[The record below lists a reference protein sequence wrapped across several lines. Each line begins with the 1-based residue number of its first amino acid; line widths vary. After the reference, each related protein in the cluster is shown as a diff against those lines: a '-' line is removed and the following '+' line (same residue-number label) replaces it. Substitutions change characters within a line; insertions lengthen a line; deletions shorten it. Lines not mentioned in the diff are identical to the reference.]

1 MFVKIEQK
9 LSKGFNSW
17 KQMMLAN
24 GDKIKKYG
32 MTIAFAGADKEDDN
46 SMTVLVHFESPEGL
60 KGFGGDEELT
70 QARIDC
76 GVIMDQSKM
85 TIMTDE
91 SVTNHKG

>member
-17 KQMMLAN
+17 KTMMLAN

-32 MTIAFAGADKEDDN
+32 MTLVFAGTEKEDDN
-46 SMTVLVHFESPEGL
+46 SMTVLVHFESPDGL
-60 KGFGGDEELT
+60 KGFGSDAELT

-85 TIMTDE
+85 TIMNDE
-91 SVTNHKG
+91 SVMNHKG

>member
-17 KQMMLAN
+17 KTMMLAN

-32 MTIAFAGADKEDDN
+32 MTLAFAGTEKEDDN
-46 SMTVLVHFESPEGL
+46 SMTVLVHFESPDGL
-60 KGFGGDEELT
+60 KGFGSDAELT
-70 QARIDC
+70 QARIDS

-85 TIMTDE
+85 TIMNDE
-91 SVTNHKG
+91 SVMNHKG

>member
-1 MFVKIEQK
+1 MDLIFFGMQGAGKGTLGKIV
-9 LSKGFNSW
+9 
-17 KQMMLAN
+17 A
-24 GDKIKKYG
+24 KKYG
-32 MTIAFAGADKEDDN
+32 MTIAFAGTEKEDDN

-60 KGFGGDEELT
+60 KGFGGDQELT

>member
-17 KQMMLAN
+17 KTMMLAN

-32 MTIAFAGADKEDDN
+32 MTLAFAGTEKEDDN
-46 SMTVLVHFESPEGL
+46 SMTVLVHFESPDGL
-60 KGFGGDEELT
+60 KGFGSDAELI
-70 QARIDC
+70 QARIDS

-85 TIMTDE
+85 TIMNDE
-91 SVTNHKG
+91 SVMNHKG

>member
-17 KQMMLAN
+17 KTMMLAN

-32 MTIAFAGADKEDDN
+32 MTLVFAGTEKEDDN
-46 SMTVLVHFESPEGL
+46 SMTVLVHFESPDWL
-60 KGFGGDEELT
+60 KGFGSDAELT
-70 QARIDC
+70 QARIDS

-85 TIMTDE
+85 TIMNDE
-91 SVTNHKG
+91 SVMNHKG

>member
-17 KQMMLAN
+17 KEMMLAN
-24 GDKIKKYG
+24 SEKLKKYG
-32 MTIAFAGADKEDDN
+32 MTIAFAGADKDDDN
-46 SMTVLVHFESPEGL
+46 AMTVVIHFESPEGL

-70 QARIDC
+70 KARIDS

-85 TIMTDE
+85 TMMTDE
-91 SVTNHKG
+91 SVMNHKG

>member
-32 MTIAFAGADKEDDN
+32 MTIAFAGAEQEDDN

-60 KGFGGDEELT
+60 KGFGGDQELT

-76 GVIMDQSKM
+76 GVIMDQFKM

>member
-17 KQMMLAN
+17 KTMMLAN

-32 MTIAFAGADKEDDN
+32 MTLVFAGTEKEDDN
-46 SMTVLVHFESPEGL
+46 SMTVLVHFESPDGL
-60 KGFGGDEELT
+60 KGFGSDAELT
-70 QARIDC
+70 QARIDS

-85 TIMTDE
+85 TIMNDE
-91 SVTNHKG
+91 SVMNHKG